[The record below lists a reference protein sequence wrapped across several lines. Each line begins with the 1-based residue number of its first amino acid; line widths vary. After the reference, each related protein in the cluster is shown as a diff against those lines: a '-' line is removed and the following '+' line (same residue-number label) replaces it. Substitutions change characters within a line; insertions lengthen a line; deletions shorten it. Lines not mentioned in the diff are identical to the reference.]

1 MPYENEFADKTSHI
15 DIIKNPD
22 VEEFLSKCR
31 KDEDYN
37 SLEIESLGKL
47 FNKPVDCSFTR
58 PNNIISIDGSD
69 YESSVSEKFPSKK
82 IGFLKIGV
90 VLLKRDALIRNQKT
104 SDFVDPFEVAKFR
117 ENNEAYSF
125 VLPSTN
131 ILYDDCENVQESFRK
146 ALDEQFDR
154 KRDNPNDPKSSL
166 RETLF
171 RMASYLKDC
180 NSEEIKLDK
189 CPNCEEKE
197 NIIIKKTDPEPRCPH
212 CKKRLYITDILR
224 IYEQVN
230 DEISNKSALTRTMSV
245 LERLLSFHYI
255 RSIVESLPDSYV
267 NHLENICFFIDGPL
281 ALFGEPAKF
290 HTCFMKYLDELNQ
303 EMRKF
308 NKSDILMIGI
318 QKSGPMNDF
327 IQLIK
332 EHIGIG
338 EIYCLTDDFIYKY
351 VSFDYK
357 KPASYTFGNETYYGQ
372 HFVYK
377 NRKGS
382 IFVFTIPYPYSEKSK
397 ASNFKNEKS
406 NILNYKNIKIYTD
419 LLDEFDCS
427 LYPDS
432 LVPTVLAHKYTA
444 ISLAPGSKVLD
455 LLSKSKVL

>member
-22 VEEFLSKCR
+22 VEEFLSKCH
-31 KDEDYN
+31 KIEDYD
-37 SLEIESLGKL
+37 LQEIESLGKL
-47 FNKPVDCSFTR
+47 FIKPFDCNFVR
-58 PNNIISIDGSD
+58 PKNIISIDGSV
-69 YESSVSEKFPSKK
+69 YESSVTEKFPSKK
-82 IGFLKIGV
+82 IGYIKIGV
-90 VLLKRDALIRNQKT
+90 VLLKYDSLTRMQGT
-104 SDFVDPFEVAKFR
+104 SNFVDPFEVAKFK
-117 ENNEAYSF
+117 ENNDAYSF

-131 ILYDDCENVQESFRK
+131 IIYDDCEDVQESFRK

-154 KRDNPNDPKSSL
+154 KRDNENNPNSSL

-189 CPNCEEKE
+189 CPNCEKTE
-197 NIIIKKTDPEPRCPH
+197 NIIIKKNEPEPRCPH
-212 CKKRLYITDILR
+212 CGKRLYITDILR
-224 IYEQVN
+224 IWEQVKG
-230 DEISNKSALTRTMSV
+230 ETSNKSALTRTMTV
-245 LERLLSFHYI
+245 LERLLSIHYI
-255 RSIVESLPDSYV
+255 RSIVESLPNSYI
-267 NHLENICFFIDGPL
+267 NHLGNICFFIDGPL
-281 ALFGEPAKF
+281 ALFGEPAKL
-290 HTCFMKYLDELNQ
+290 HACFMKYLDELNQ
-303 EMRKF
+303 EIRKY

-318 QKSGPMNDF
+318 QKSGVINDF
-327 IQLIK
+327 INLIK

-338 EIYCLTDDFIYKY
+338 EIYCLTDDFINKY
-351 VSFDYK
+351 VNFEK
-357 KPASYTFGNETYYGQ
+357 NPASDTFGKETYYGQ

-377 NRKGS
+377 NKKGS
-382 IFVFTIPYPYSEKSK
+382 VFVFTVPYPYAEKSK
-397 ASNFKNEKS
+397 VSNFKNEKS

-432 LVPTVLAHKYTA
+432 LIPTVLAHKYTA